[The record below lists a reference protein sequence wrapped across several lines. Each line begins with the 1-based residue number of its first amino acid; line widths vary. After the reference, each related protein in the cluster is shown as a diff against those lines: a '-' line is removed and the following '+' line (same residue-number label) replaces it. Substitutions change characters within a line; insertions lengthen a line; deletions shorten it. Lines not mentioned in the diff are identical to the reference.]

1 MSIIEHD
8 NQTLSTLVSAVL
20 GSGLVHGVD
29 WLATIVHGA
38 LPAHGIGLDD
48 SASLLGKPLDG
59 TART

>member
-1 MSIIEHD
+1 M
-8 NQTLSTLVSAVL
+8 STLVSTVL

-38 LPAHGIGLDD
+38 LPAHGVGLDD
-48 SASLLGKPLDG
+48 SAPLLGKPLDG